1 LPEPER
7 RPRFYLLA
15 TVGFHLLCLFKI
27 QAVHSR
33 NMAKKK
39 KIPPESRTPERRTPG
54 KGVPIRLRH
63 YEALIFITGAVTLSL
78 EVLASRIMTPYFGVS
93 LYIWAGILS
102 ITLIFLALGYQLG
115 GLVSQRRQKEA
126 LQLSLLAAPLWA
138 ALSIV
143 MATAVYPVVFPFLA
157 TINLI
162 IASFLGG
169 IILLALPLVVLS
181 AMNPL
186 LIALARDANPEGDAG
201 AGRVF
206 FISTVGSVAGVVL
219 TAFLM
224 IPHLT
229 NFRALLWMS
238 LGLGLVVAVISLLQ
252 EIPGPRKKRLLWGC
266 ALVVLLSG
274 VLLAGQRAYF
284 RMLAGMSDIGKNFE
298 VLAEYTS
305 VFGNIKVLEV
315 YPEGQGRKPGRAY
328 LQDGIIQN
336 MVTADGVILD
346 HTGFMMRLVEAYA
359 PQAKNSLV
367 LGVAAGMIPRALHR
381 QGGKVTA
388 VEINPNSLTAATK
401 FFDFDPKGIE
411 VLVED
416 ARTFVRRHNVPA
428 YDLVVTDLF
437 HGDCTPDYLLTVE
450 FFREVKACLQP
461 GGVVIINTYFDPAN
475 EAANETILA
484 TVGAVFPYLLELR
497 SPSSAGLVES
507 ACMVAANV
515 PLDPQVAVNL
525 ADQESMPP
533 KDYQTLKAAR
543 LVTPAMLK
551 NPRVVSD
558 DHNIFSILFASSQLR
573 YRSQFNKLPPNLLVN

>member
-1 LPEPER
+1 
-7 RPRFYLLA
+7 
-15 TVGFHLLCLFKI
+15 
-27 QAVHSR
+27 
-33 NMAKKK
+33 MAKKK
-39 KIPPESRTPERRTPG
+39 KITPEGKTPERGTP
-54 KGVPIRLRH
+54 VRLKQ

-115 GLVSQRRQKEA
+115 GQFSQRRRKEE
-126 LQLSLLAAPLWA
+126 LQLSMLAAPLWA
-138 ALSIV
+138 GLSIV
-143 MATAVYPVVFPFLA
+143 IATAVYPVVFPLLA

-162 IASFLGG
+162 VASFLGG

-206 FISTVGSVAGVVL
+206 FISTVGSVAGVIL

-238 LGLGLVVAVISLLQ
+238 LGLGVVVAGISLLNQ
-252 EIPGPRKKRLLWGC
+252 DLPGGRKKRLLCGC
-266 ALVVLLSG
+266 VLIVLLSG

-284 RMLAGMSDIGKNFE
+284 KMLAGLSDIGKNFE

-305 VFGNIKVLEV
+305 VFGNIKVLEA
-315 YPEGQGRKPGRAY
+315 YPEGAGRKPARAY

-336 MVTADGVILD
+336 MVTADGQVLD

-359 PQAKNSLV
+359 PAAQNSLV
-367 LGVAAGMIPRALHR
+367 LGVAAGLIPRALQHR
-381 QGGKVTA
+381 GGKVTA
-388 VEINPNSLTAATK
+388 VEINPNSLAAATE

-411 VLVED
+411 VHVED
-416 ARTFVRRHNVPA
+416 ARTFVRRHQSPA
-428 YDLVVTDLF
+428 YDLVITDLF

-507 ACMVAANV
+507 ACMVAAAV
-515 PLDPQVAVNL
+515 PLSPEVAINL
-525 ADQESMPP
+525 ADRGSMPP

-543 LVTPAMLK
+543 VVDRAMLK
-551 NPRVVSD
+551 NTSPVSD

>member
-1 LPEPER
+1 
-7 RPRFYLLA
+7 
-15 TVGFHLLCLFKI
+15 
-27 QAVHSR
+27 
-33 NMAKKK
+33 MAKKK
-39 KIPPESRTPERRTPG
+39 RITPESRPMERGAPEKDTP
-54 KGVPIRLRH
+54 VRLRQF
-63 YEALIFITGAVTLSL
+63 EVLIFITGAVTLSL

-115 GLVSQRRQKEA
+115 GKFSQHRGKEQ

-138 ALSIV
+138 GLSIV
-143 MATAVYPVVFPFLA
+143 MAAAAYPVVFPFLA

-186 LIALARDANPEGDAG
+186 LIALARDLNPEGDAG

-206 FISTVGSVAGVVL
+206 FISTVGSVAGVIL
-219 TAFLM
+219 TAFLI

-238 LGLGLVVAVISLLQ
+238 IGLGVVVAGIAFMQ
-252 EIPGPRKKRLLWGC
+252 EIPGPRKKRLLTSC
-266 ALVVLLSG
+266 AVIVLLSG
-274 VLLAGQRAYF
+274 ILLAGQRAYF
-284 RMLAGMSDIGKNFE
+284 KMLAGMSDIGKNFE

-305 VFGNIKVLEV
+305 VFGNIKILEV
-315 YPEGQGRKPGRAY
+315 YPEGEGRKPGRAY

-336 MVTADGVILD
+336 MVTADGVVLD
-346 HTGFMMRLVEAYA
+346 HTGFMMRLAEAYA
-359 PQAKNSLV
+359 PRAKNSLV

-388 VEINPNSLTAATK
+388 VEINPNSLTAATE
-401 FFDFDPKGIE
+401 FFDFDPKGID
-411 VLVED
+411 VYVED
-416 ARTFVRRHNVPA
+416 ARTFIRRNQRPV
-428 YDLVVTDLF
+428 YDLVITDLF

-497 SPSSAGLVES
+497 SPSSAGLVSS
-507 ACMVAANV
+507 ACMVAASV
-515 PLDPQVAVNL
+515 PLSPEKAINL
-525 ADQESMPP
+525 ADKGPMPA

-543 LVTPAMLK
+543 LVDQTMLK

>member
-1 LPEPER
+1 
-7 RPRFYLLA
+7 
-15 TVGFHLLCLFKI
+15 
-27 QAVHSR
+27 
-33 NMAKKK
+33 MAKKK
-39 KIPPESRTPERRTPG
+39 KITPEGKPPEKGRPEGRTPETGPP
-54 KGVPIRLRH
+54 VRLRQF
-63 YEALIFITGAVTLSL
+63 EALIFITGAVTLSL

-115 GLVSQRRQKEA
+115 GRFSLRRGKEA
-126 LQLSLLAAPLWA
+126 LSYSLLAAPLWA
-138 ALSIV
+138 GFSIV
-143 MATAVYPVVFPFLA
+143 AAAAVYPMVFPFLA

-162 IASFLGG
+162 VASFLGG

-186 LIALARDANPEGDAG
+186 LIALARDLNPEGDAG

-238 LGLGLVVAVISLLQ
+238 LGLGLVVAGMSLAQ
-252 EIPGPRKKRLLWGC
+252 EIPGNRKKMLLGGC
-266 ALVVLLSG
+266 ALIVILSV

-284 RMLAGMSDIGKNFE
+284 KMLAGMSEIGQNFE

-305 VFGNIKVLEV
+305 VFGNIKILEV
-315 YPEGQGRKPGRAY
+315 RPEGEGRKPARAY

-336 MVTADGVILD
+336 MITAEGVILD

-359 PQAKNSLV
+359 PDTRNSLV

-381 QGGKVTA
+381 RGGKVTA
-388 VEINPNSLTAATK
+388 VEINPNSLTAATE

-411 VLVED
+411 VHVED
-416 ARTFVRRHNVPA
+416 ARTFVRRHQVPA
-428 YDLVVTDLF
+428 YDLVITDLF

-450 FFREVKACLQP
+450 FFREVKACLLP
-461 GGVVIINTYFDPAN
+461 RGVVVINTYFDPAN

-497 SPSSAGLVES
+497 SPSSGGLVSS
-507 ACMVAANV
+507 ACMVAANA
-515 PLDPQVAVNL
+515 PLSPEKAISL
-525 ADQESMPP
+525 ADKGPMPP

-543 LVTPAMLK
+543 LVTPAMLQES
-551 NPRVVSD
+551 RVVSD

-573 YRSQFNKLPPNLLVN
+573 YRSQFNKLPANLLVN

>member
-1 LPEPER
+1 MIEENLSRLPPGE
-7 RPRFYLLA
+7 
-15 TVGFHLLCLFKI
+15 
-27 QAVHSR
+27 
-33 NMAKKK
+33 MAKKK
-39 KIPPESRTPERRTPG
+39 KIAPESKTPERGAPE
-54 KGVPIRLRH
+54 KGTPIRLKQ

-115 GLVSQRRQKEA
+115 GRFSQRRGKEE

-143 MATAVYPVVFPFLA
+143 IATALYPAVFPFLA

-219 TAFLM
+219 TAFVI
-224 IPHLT
+224 IPHFT

-238 LGLGLVVAVISLLQ
+238 LGLGLVVAGISLLPQ
-252 EIPGPRKKRLLWGC
+252 DLPGRWKRRLLFGC
-266 ALVVLLSG
+266 ALIVLLGAS
-274 VLLAGQRAYF
+274 LLAAQRAYF
-284 RMLAGMSDIGKNFE
+284 KMLAGMSDIGRNFE

-305 VFGNIKVLEV
+305 VFGNIKVLEA
-315 YPEGQGRKPGRAY
+315 YPEGKGRKPARAY

-336 MVTADGVILD
+336 MVTDDGAILD
-346 HTGFMMRLVEAYA
+346 HTGFMMRLAEAYA
-359 PQAKNSLV
+359 PAAQNSLV
-367 LGVAAGMIPRALHR
+367 LGVAAGMLPRFLQR
-381 QGGKVTA
+381 RGDKVTA
-388 VEINPNSLTAATK
+388 VEINPNSLDAATR
-401 FFDFDPKGIE
+401 FFGFDPQGMEIH
-411 VLVED
+411 VED
-416 ARTFVRRHNVPA
+416 ARTFVRRRQFPA
-428 YDLVVTDLF
+428 YDLVITDLF

-450 FFREVKACLQP
+450 YFREVAACLRP

-475 EAANETILA
+475 PKANATILA
-484 TVGAVFPYLLELR
+484 TVAAVFPAVLELR
-497 SPSSAGLVES
+497 SPPSQGLVSSACLVASS
-507 ACMVAANV
+507 APLSPEVAI
-515 PLDPQVAVNL
+515 NL
-525 ADQESMPP
+525 ADKGSMPK
-533 KDYQTLKAAR
+533 KDYETLKAAQ
-543 LVTPAMLK
+543 LVNRALLHEKP
-551 NPRVVSD
+551 VSD

>member
-1 LPEPER
+1 MERGAPE
-7 RPRFYLLA
+7 
-15 TVGFHLLCLFKI
+15 KD
-27 QAVHSR
+27 
-33 NMAKKK
+33 
-39 KIPPESRTPERRTPG
+39 TP
-54 KGVPIRLRH
+54 VRLRQF
-63 YEALIFITGAVTLSL
+63 EVLIFITGAVTLSL

-115 GLVSQRRQKEA
+115 GRFSLRRGKEA
-126 LQLSLLAAPLWA
+126 LSYSLLAAPLWA
-138 ALSIV
+138 GFSIV
-143 MATAVYPVVFPFLA
+143 AAAAVYPMVFPFLA

-162 IASFLGG
+162 VASFLGG

-186 LIALARDANPEGDAG
+186 LIALARDLNPEGDAG

-219 TAFLM
+219 TAFMM

-238 LGLGLVVAVISLLQ
+238 LGLGLVVAGMSLAQ
-252 EIPGPRKKRLLWGC
+252 EIPGNRKKMLLGGC
-266 ALVVLLSG
+266 ALIVILSV

-284 RMLAGMSDIGKNFE
+284 KMLAGMSEIGQNFE

-305 VFGNIKVLEV
+305 VFGNIKILEV
-315 YPEGQGRKPGRAY
+315 RPEGEGRKPARAY

-336 MVTADGVILD
+336 MITAEGVILD

-359 PQAKNSLV
+359 PDTRNSLV

-381 QGGKVTA
+381 RGGKVTA
-388 VEINPNSLTAATK
+388 VEINPNSLTAATE
-401 FFDFDPKGIE
+401 FFEFDPKGIE
-411 VLVED
+411 VHVED
-416 ARTFVRRHNVPA
+416 ARTFVRRHQQPA
-428 YDLVVTDLF
+428 YDLVITDLF

-450 FFREVKACLQP
+450 FFREVKACLLP
-461 GGVVIINTYFDPAN
+461 GGVVVINTYFDPAN

-497 SPSSAGLVES
+497 SPSSGGLVSS
-507 ACMVAANV
+507 ACMVAANA
-515 PLDPQVAVNL
+515 PLSPEKAISL
-525 ADQESMPP
+525 ADKGPMPA

-543 LVTPAMLK
+543 LVTPAMLQES
-551 NPRVVSD
+551 RVVSD

-573 YRSQFNKLPPNLLVN
+573 YRSQFNKLPANLLVN